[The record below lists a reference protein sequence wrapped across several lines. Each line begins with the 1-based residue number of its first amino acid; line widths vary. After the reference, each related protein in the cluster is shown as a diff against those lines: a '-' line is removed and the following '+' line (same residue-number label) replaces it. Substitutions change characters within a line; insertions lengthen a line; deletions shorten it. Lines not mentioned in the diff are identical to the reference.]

1 VEDLHFVAGFG
12 GALNLNPHLH
22 SVLADGLWVAA
33 DGSTQR
39 LRFAPLPPPT
49 TAEIERLAIAI
60 AERVT
65 RHVASVW
72 EAEGSGYLDPRLASL
87 VEAFFFS
94 RTPPVAT
101 RSSEVQRGVE
111 EEEGAALGGKA
122 LCASVQGFS
131 LHAAQAVGAQD
142 REALE
147 RLLRYGLRAPFAQ
160 ERLSVRE
167 DGKVIYRLRRPWPN
181 DRGATHLVLDPLDF
195 LRRLAALVSFPYQHQ
210 TRYHGVFANRCK
222 LRRLLPPPP
231 RREEENP
238 GIATRCGASAPRDG
252 TAPSAAQVPPQAAD
266 RPRRHRTPWAQ
277 LLRRVLHVDALSC
290 PKCSRVRVVPMVV
303 LAVLTDP
310 DVVTRILHHLGLPA
324 TPPAIAPARRVS
336 GQIPVDPY
344 APPLQTEIELGPADE
359 GCCIDPPEEAPDPDP
374 SVECLPPIRPPP

>member
-1 VEDLHFVAGFG
+1 
-12 GALNLNPHLH
+12 
-22 SVLADGLWVAA
+22 
-33 DGSTQR
+33 
-39 LRFAPLPPPT
+39 
-49 TAEIERLAIAI
+49 
-60 AERVT
+60 VT

-101 RSSEVQRGVE
+101 RSPEAQHGME

-167 DGKVIYRLRRPWPN
+167 DGKVVYRLRRPWPN

-195 LRRLAALVSFPYQHQ
+195 LRRLAALVSFPYEHQ
-210 TRYHGVFANRCK
+210 TRYHGIFANRCK
-222 LRRLLPPPP
+222 LRSLLPPPP
-231 RREEENP
+231 RRENLP
-238 GIATRCGASAPRDG
+238 GIETDRGAAPPVDG
-252 TAPSAAQVPPQAAD
+252 DTSTQRQSPPCASD
-266 RPRRHRTPWAQ
+266 RPARSRAPWAR

-290 PKCSRVRVVPMVV
+290 PKCSTHLRAVPMVV
-303 LAVLTDP
+303 LAFLTDP

-324 TPPAIAPARRVS
+324 APPAIAPARRVS
-336 GQIPVDPY
+336 GQIPVDPC
-344 APPLQTEIELGPADE
+344 APPDQIAIELDPVDE
-359 GCCIDPPEEAPDPDP
+359 GCHVDPPEEAPDPNP
-374 SVECLPPIRPPP
+374 SGRCLIPIRPPP